1 MITMADRSLWKLVAI
16 VICAAILTGLLGGV
30 LGAPLFLKNG
40 EEGEQGIQGEPG
52 IQGIQGEIGPQGP
65 QGEQGIQGEPGVD
78 GINSIQQIISYQNL
92 TSATIGDNFTP
103 TQWYNISVIDTS
115 MNQSLNISDQSRI
128 LAEFATT
135 VSLSNS
141 GVWFRVVIDN
151 QYISTVCYASSA
163 PNMNLPIN
171 LKILTDP
178 LSAGQHTIE
187 VQFYR
192 VSGTTTLLDRSLYL
206 TELPAF

>member
-40 EEGEQGIQGEPG
+40 EE
-52 IQGIQGEIGPQGP
+52 
-65 QGEQGIQGEPGVD
+65 GEQGIQGEPGVD